1 MDSKTNIKI
10 DSSGARADL
19 AALSKSL
26 DSVGASAAKMQ
37 SGLAK
42 GVEKSNAALQ
52 QGARS
57 MEKFAQVAAAVS
69 KIKISG
75 DPAKQITEFANALN
89 TLGKAKSFDDAKLK
103 NLKEFIRVL
112 PTLKVPA
119 GARRMTEFLNAVGAA
134 RAPSASTITRLND
147 FITTVSRYKANAAG
161 RQGAGLAQFFA
172 TLASMRAPSASSIAR
187 LEQMFRVLESA
198 KPLPNANAIA
208 RDLDHVAAAATR
220 AARALG
226 SMPTGA
232 RGKIAPAFAEGANA
246 AGRFNREIN
255 QTPQATARAQRG
267 VSALG
272 VAVGS
277 LTGRFNLAYQ
287 AGSVFS
293 AMFSA
298 FTLGQFIK
306 GIYDASIAMM
316 KLEKAMLFVTGSFAG
331 AKQASAE
338 YLGIADELGMRALA
352 NAEAYSRFA
361 ISSAAIGAS
370 QKDVNNI
377 FRSTTMAL
385 TAIGAST
392 QQTEYAFYG
401 LSQAMAK
408 GKVTS
413 EEFNRQIGEQIPGN
427 VAAGVKALS
436 RMRGQSVST
445 QEFFDEMR
453 KGAIQS
459 LPFFKLWAEEIDKMF
474 APLLPSARERPDFQ
488 LNRIINAFDRFK
500 VATGNA
506 GFIGE
511 LTIQFKRLADIFVEG
526 EGAGSKL
533 TATGQ
538 KLADSFG
545 KGLADVVRGLGDA
558 IAFAADH
565 IDEIVG
571 GLKALLVL
579 GVGSTFMSW
588 AKAAAVYANNMRAG
602 AAASMLA
609 YRSMGAARGASTAAA
624 TTAAPATMAGLM
636 GARGPARSV
645 AGTSQYS
652 TKGTQSYADLRARG
666 YSHTDAGFYGAG
678 NQRSRDDFWKR
689 GDVSSRSPTG
699 VATFGRRA
707 PYVAPPLDLTTP
719 ARAAAGN
726 PMAGAGAAAMKGF
739 GVLRGALNL
748 LPGLAIAAAVALALF
763 GNRIAGVGEV
773 ANATFNDVAGGI
785 LNVVGDIIGGG
796 LTDLLNGLTS
806 IGKAVSSGEKG
817 KGLGDWFIDLA
828 AVLITVGKIVFTV
841 ASTVGK
847 LIGTMLSHLVTL
859 GTALGMAATGNFK
872 GAGDMIK
879 ATVDNQMA
887 LFKEVG
893 DDWKSALDF
902 NGLRDNIVKA
912 VAEGTNKRINGDD
925 ASRKA
930 SEAAEA
936 GRLQVEAALQQ
947 RMAADANARAAA
959 DMQDATSRFKEL
971 TAPLN
976 YQDIRADIVSLMD
989 GSYARENGKRVAA
1002 ATAAAAAPSTG
1013 RTYASVQSAQQAAA
1027 GGKVVPPG
1035 TAMNIYN
1042 SALGFKGLREDSDKD
1057 KKSLRGLFGFGGA
1070 ANNIDPEKVKWC
1082 AAFVNAVLGQN
1093 GMKGT
1098 GSLWAE
1104 DFNKWG
1110 EKTTK
1115 PEKGDVVV
1123 LKNHVGFFDSF
1134 NQDGSVN
1141 VLGGNQG
1148 DKVGIDKFAA
1158 SKVLG
1163 YRRATDIG
1171 PSTSPGAVAAGGTP
1185 AMTEDQAETKFE
1197 RRANAWKSLQSVIGG
1212 ADPAA
1217 QAMSDYQN
1225 TMERLRDVV
1234 RVEKQ
1239 IAEETGEGFSSIFT
1253 DAVLRATDRAAAKL
1267 QRDISEAI
1275 NPIGKEIRLT
1285 EQANDVTAMRVAGL
1299 SQEADWKE
1307 RLNELSEQ
1315 GYDTDLM
1322 KDEATWTKY
1331 LNDLKASGVDID
1343 MEALKMSPA
1352 EWAASRRRTDN
1363 LQLELDLVET
1373 LNAAKMAS
1381 VARTGSAYDQ
1391 TVMGLVQRAAKP
1403 GESIDQAMARLSTPD
1418 SKGVVGMDLIQ
1429 QQAGVLEGTR
1439 RDDVRYAQEGSVNEL
1454 LATKGMKGSKL
1465 NWRSDYKAVLKE
1477 ITGSQS
1483 EFLGDIEKSATD
1495 ADKAWATYVANVRY
1509 AAENPPGFQKWVD
1522 GLQPFAERL
1531 QDIKAEFV
1539 SELSGGITD
1548 AIMGE
1553 DVDWT
1558 GILKNAQKK
1567 IIGAQVDGLLAG
1579 GINIMN
1585 GKTAQGEASTGSIW
1599 ERMGTI
1605 FGGPAAGPQDPAQA
1619 QVQAAGQL
1627 NGAGITLGQAAAM
1640 QMQAAQV
1647 LAASAGGTGAGV
1659 NVGGMMA
1666 GLGAVPAANDNTLA
1680 GGMSGFASGIANAVG
1695 GLAGGTGNNAGS
1707 SIGSAISAMGGGLAS
1722 FLNVGGVNTTGAGMG
1737 ATNGSGGIQNGAQAM
1752 GSWASALGSLS
1763 KMGGTSGAGASSGG
1777 DWMGAVM
1784 AAVPALIAAFSGGGD
1799 DKKKKPFQPKEV
1811 PGVIGEA
1818 RPVDISGKATAA
1830 HANKTGQM
1838 ISSIV
1843 GIIGSFFG
1851 AGSFAMGTA
1860 NTSGT
1865 APQTMAVNA
1874 ASFAGAPH
1882 YAQGTANT
1890 SGIPAIVHP
1899 DEAIIPLSGGR
1910 KVPVEMKDNG
1920 SRQGPS
1926 VYNSNVTIVANDPNT
1941 FRSSEAS
1948 LRRRQMQEIKR
1959 ASLRN
1964 LN

>member
-19 AALSKSL
+19 AALAKSL
-26 DSVGASAAKMQ
+26 DNVGTSAAKMQ

-161 RQGAGLAQFFA
+161 RQGAGLAQFFT
-172 TLASMRAPSASSIAR
+172 TLSMMRAPSASSIAR

-220 AARALG
+220 ASRALG
-226 SMPTGA
+226 AMPSSG

-255 QTPQATARAQRG
+255 QTPQATSRAQRG

-511 LTIQFKRLADIFVEG
+511 LTTQFKRLADIFVEG

-533 TATGQ
+533 TGTGQ

-558 IAFAADH
+558 IAFAAEH

-609 YRSMGAARGASTAAA
+609 FRSMGAAKGASTAAA

-645 AGTSQYS
+645 AGASQYS

-678 NQRSRDDFWKR
+678 GQRSRDDFWKR

-859 GTALGMAATGNFK
+859 GAALGMAATGNFK

-893 DDWKSALDF
+893 DDWKNALDF
-902 NGLRDNIVKA
+902 TGLRDNIVKA

-971 TAPLN
+971 TAPLS

-1002 ATAAAAAPSTG
+1002 ATAAAAAPATG
-1013 RTYASVQSAQQAAA
+1013 RTYASVEAAQRVAA
-1027 GGKVVPPG
+1027 GGKVVPAG

-1042 SALGFKGLREDSDKD
+1042 SALGFKGLREDNDKD

-1070 ANNIDPEKVKWC
+1070 SNNIDPEKVKWC

-1110 EKTTK
+1110 EATAK

-1134 NQDGSVN
+1134 NKDGSVN

-1148 DKVGIDKFAA
+1148 DKVGVDKFAA
-1158 SKVLG
+1158 NKVLG

-1171 PSTSPGAVAAGGTP
+1171 PSTTPGAVAAGGV
-1185 AMTEDQAETKFE
+1185 AMTDDQAETKFE

-1239 IAEETGEGFSSIFT
+1239 IAEDTGEGFSSIFT

-1363 LQLELDLVET
+1363 LQLELDLVDS
-1373 LNAAKMAS
+1373 LNAAKVAS
-1381 VARTGSAYDQ
+1381 VSRTGSAYDQ

-1429 QQAGVLEGTR
+1429 QQAGVLEGSR
-1439 RDDVRYAQEGSVNEL
+1439 RDDVRYAQEGNVNEL

-1619 QVQAAGQL
+1619 QAQAAGQL
-1627 NGAGITLGQAAAM
+1627 NGAGITLTQAAAM

-1647 LAASAGGTGAGV
+1647 LVASAGGGMTAGGAGI

-1666 GLGAVPAANDNTLA
+1666 GLMPAASNDNAASMAGVNGMLSDLTAVA
-1680 GGMSGFASGIANAVG
+1680 GGA
-1695 GLAGGTGNNAGS
+1695 TAGS
-1707 SIGSAISAMGGGLAS
+1707 SIGAGAGGLMSGLAS
-1722 FLNVGGVNTTGAGMG
+1722 FLGVGKVNTTGAGMG
-1737 ATNGSGGIQNGAQAM
+1737 STDGSGGIQNGAQAM

-1763 KMGGTSGAGASSGG
+1763 KVGGTAGGSSGG
-1777 DWMGAVM
+1777 GSNWMGAVM

-1799 DKKKKPFQPKEV
+1799 DKKKKPFQPKDV

-1860 NTSGT
+1860 NTSGM